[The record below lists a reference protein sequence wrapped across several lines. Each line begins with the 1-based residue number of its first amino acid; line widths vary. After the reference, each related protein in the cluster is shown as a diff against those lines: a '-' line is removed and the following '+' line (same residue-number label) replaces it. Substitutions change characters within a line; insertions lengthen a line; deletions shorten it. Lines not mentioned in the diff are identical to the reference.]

1 MHTCPARG
9 FDAAVRRSAGGSQKS
24 LRSQSLQ
31 STSRPKLTFSHILWG
46 MLFAPAQPW
55 PTMVSSSFQS
65 GRLNIVPNEQMDR
78 IERRVGQVETNVSEL
93 KSGQNELR
101 ADVHHLGLQFEEQRE
116 TMKLCAER
124 LVALDEKMEARF
136 AQLRLDL
143 QAQMAPLTQAVIHHS
158 RLLER
163 LGLE

>member
-1 MHTCPARG
+1 
-9 FDAAVRRSAGGSQKS
+9 
-24 LRSQSLQ
+24 
-31 STSRPKLTFSHILWG
+31 
-46 MLFAPAQPW
+46 
-55 PTMVSSSFQS
+55 
-65 GRLNIVPNEQMDR
+65 VPNEQMDR